1 MASSLQIIIF
11 VSCLLFQLS
20 TSAVSPLL
28 QQKLGQQDANESAV
42 KEDEQEEKW
51 TPSTEPRTFS
61 YKVDDRVKGASQLRN
76 ETWNNGT
83 ATGMYTLHMGND
95 QYQIIHYIADAN
107 GFRITST
114 QTVSGDELMGGHP
127 GEADTVKVDSNV
139 DGFQSNYKLKGS
151 EIKHQGSLPAAQ
163 QQQRPSSFGRNA
175 DAKDQAQSSDNLESL
190 KAPLSNATDK
200 QPNVNANATSSNS
213 DKQQES
219 QSKSS

>member
-11 VSCLLFQLS
+11 ISCLLFQLS

-28 QQKLGQQDANESAV
+28 QQQLGQKEANGSAA
-42 KEDEQEEKW
+42 KEDQQEEKW
-51 TPSTEPRTFS
+51 SPATEPRTFS

-76 ETWNNGT
+76 ESWNNGT

-95 QYQIIHYIADAN
+95 QYQIINYIADAN

-139 DGFQSNYKLKGS
+139 DGLQSNYKLKGS
-151 EIKHQGSLPAAQ
+151 DIQHQGSLPVQ
-163 QQQRPSSFGRNA
+163 QPQRPSSFGRKLD
-175 DAKDQAQSSDNLESL
+175 DAKDHE
-190 KAPLSNATDK
+190 APLSNATDK

-213 DKQQES
+213 DKQQQES